1 MIEPPQSSRS
11 IDDQLGL
18 PGLFE
23 RWEGPAVFFDSL
35 IFCAAFLVVGHGD
48 ISSRRPPRSPS
59 GASVSVSVLS
69 SGTGLAARAPE

>member
-1 MIEPPQSSRS
+1 MVSPEASPLSTQVLIILRS
-11 IDDQLGL
+11 L
-18 PGLFE
+18 
-23 RWEGPAVFFDSL
+23 AVFFDSL

-48 ISSRRPPRSPS
+48 TSSRQPPRPPS